1 MLARPGGVARSPP
14 RRAACGPEDA
24 RTGKPPRMTT
34 TLTEIF
40 LHSRQRLIRRVRRI
54 VWDPQIA
61 EDLAQ
66 ETYIRAAHAAETG
79 TVEQVEAYLN
89 RTARNLA
96 LDHLRRRQTRAA
108 VERPETADR
117 DIRDIADDQPAADH
131 RLAAREEL
139 DHVRAALS
147 GLPERAQKVVVL
159 ARIEGWSNARI
170 ARHLDISERTV
181 FNDLKLAL
189 GHCRDAL
196 ARLERK

>member
-1 MLARPGGVARSPP
+1 MVVP
-14 RRAACGPEDA
+14 
-24 RTGKPPRMTT
+24 
-34 TLTEIF
+34 
-40 LHSRQRLIRRVRRI
+40 
-54 VWDPQIA
+54 
-61 EDLAQ
+61 
-66 ETYIRAAHAAETG
+66 
-79 TVEQVEAYLN
+79 
-89 RTARNLA
+89 
-96 LDHLRRRQTRAA
+96 DHLRRRQTRSA
-108 VERPETADR
+108 VERPETADH
-117 DIRDIADDQPAADH
+117 DIRDVAADQPAADD

-147 GLPERAQKVVVL
+147 RLPERTQKVVVL

>member
-1 MLARPGGVARSPP
+1 
-14 RRAACGPEDA
+14 
-24 RTGKPPRMTT
+24 MTT

-66 ETYIRAAHAAETG
+66 ETYIRAAHAARTG
-79 TVEQVEAYLN
+79 TVEQMEAYLH

-108 VERPETADR
+108 VERPETPDH
-117 DIRDIADDQPAADH
+117 DIRDIAADQPAVDD

-147 GLPERAQKVVVL
+147 RLPERAQKVVVL

-189 GHCRDAL
+189 AHCRDAL